1 MMAKGIAWWKVLVV
15 GSAVAAG
22 AFLGQLPWRRAW
34 EQQRSLAA
42 LREDV
47 RRAEADRERLVRE
60 KARLENPLFREA
72 MLREQ
77 GLLKAGERPLTVSP
91 EGPAESR

>member
-1 MMAKGIAWWKVLVV
+1 MAKGVAWWKLLVV

-22 AFLGQLPWRRAW
+22 VCLGQLPWRRAW

-42 LREDV
+42 LREAV
-47 RRAEADRERLVRE
+47 RRAEADRERLARE

-77 GLLKAGERPLTVSP
+77 GLLKAGEKPLTVP
-91 EGPAESR
+91 LEGSAETR

>member
-1 MMAKGIAWWKVLVV
+1 MAKGVAWWKLLVV

-22 AFLGQLPWRRAW
+22 VFLGQLPWRRAW

-47 RRAEADRERLVRE
+47 RRAEADRERLARE
-60 KARLENPLFREA
+60 KARLANPLFREA

-77 GLLKAGERPLTVSP
+77 GLLKAGEKPLPVP
-91 EGPAESR
+91 LEGSAETR